1 MATVDM
7 ELKKHFEELQIQ
19 MAESKSKIRSM
30 DSQIELLKKQ
40 SLNAKITR
48 KEMSGLS
55 QGVKTY
61 ESCGRMFIL
70 RPLPQVN
77 DILED
82 KMKKADDKIKSLQ
95 GNQEY
100 LEKSLKERENNLRDL
115 VVQKQLQ
122 KSWINSIQFKLYI
135 EL

>member
-122 KSWINSIQFKLYI
+122 KS
-135 EL
+135 